1 MPFGTGDDVK
11 SGVVYEWLRG
21 NSRDK
26 IAGLYNIS
34 TGGVT
39 NIINEWR
46 NDIGAY
52 KAEDLRELSI
62 SLKKANITPI
72 QCSIGF
78 RVAKIMERLGIT
90 EDQFESFMSDVYDR
104 CQKLEL
110 GPDQIEKYLTET
122 INLSKIVFPSQI
134 PHYINTKKTEIEQ
147 LEKQIANKHE
157 TISEL
162 NKEISILE
170 ENQKSLIE
178 NNNISLDAIKWY
190 RDIKKELTN
199 MGIPFDEIPVFID
212 CLRGIKNQGYNVDK
226 VVTKSS
232 ELIHFDK
239 FNDDQNEIRLKKINE
254 IEQLKNIKKELE
266 DQIGFIQLKLSKSQ
280 ELENIGMGFKELKTI
295 YETIIEISKANN
307 INPKEAIEKFFN
319 DLNEYDDIISFKKK
333 VEDLKK
339 EVATLNTQIANNRI
353 ILSSQQHIGTILQE
367 LLRIGI
373 LENDIEDI
381 NSILVTGD
389 LIIIVIKL

>member
-1 MPFGTGDDVK
+1 LPVNIPSDIK
-11 SGVVYEWLRG
+11 LGVIYEWLRG

-26 IAGLYNIS
+26 IAAIYNIS
-34 TGGVT
+34 TGAAT

-46 NDIGAY
+46 NNVGAY
-52 KAEDLRELSI
+52 IAEDLRELSI

-157 TISEL
+157 TISKL

-170 ENQKSLIE
+170 GNQKSLIE
-178 NNNISLDAIKWY
+178 NNNLTLHAIKWH
-190 RDIKKELTN
+190 RDIKKELTS
-199 MGIPFDEIPVFID
+199 MGYLLMRYRYLLIVFVES
-212 CLRGIKNQGYNVDK
+212 R
-226 VVTKSS
+226 TK
-232 ELIHFDK
+232 
-239 FNDDQNEIRLKKINE
+239 
-254 IEQLKNIKKELE
+254 
-266 DQIGFIQLKLSKSQ
+266 
-280 ELENIGMGFKELKTI
+280 
-295 YETIIEISKANN
+295 
-307 INPKEAIEKFFN
+307 
-319 DLNEYDDIISFKKK
+319 DIM
-333 VEDLKK
+333 LMWW
-339 EVATLNTQIANNRI
+339 
-353 ILSSQQHIGTILQE
+353 
-367 LLRIGI
+367 
-373 LENDIEDI
+373 
-381 NSILVTGD
+381 
-389 LIIIVIKL
+389 